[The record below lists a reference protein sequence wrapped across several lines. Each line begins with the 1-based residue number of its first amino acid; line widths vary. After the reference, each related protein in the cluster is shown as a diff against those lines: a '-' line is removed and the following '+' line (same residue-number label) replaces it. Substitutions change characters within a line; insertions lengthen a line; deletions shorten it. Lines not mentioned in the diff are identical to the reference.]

1 MMDPEAGAL
10 SDHVIGF
17 GDNLLPFDGELYLIR
32 QFYAPPESDRLFTEL
47 MTDLAWQE
55 EDIFIF
61 GKWVKVPRLMCW
73 YGDADAHYR
82 YSGVDHAPLLW
93 TAELQAIRGKVE
105 RQCRYRF
112 NSVLANLYRDGRDSM
127 GCHADNEKELGPNP
141 VIASLSFGE
150 ERLFKLHH
158 KKKRKA
164 SLDIMLGHGDLLLM
178 AGAMQHHWLHALP
191 KTKQLKKPRINL
203 TFRRIV
209 V

>member
-1 MMDPEAGAL
+1 MDAEAGAL
-10 SDHVIGF
+10 QDSIASF

-32 QFYAPPESDRLFTEL
+32 QFYRPPESDRLFTIL
-47 MTDLAWQE
+47 MEELAWQE

-82 YSGVDHAPLLW
+82 YSGVEHEPLPW
-93 TAELQAIRGKVE
+93 TAELQAIREKVE
-105 RQCRYRF
+105 RQCRQRF

-127 GCHADNEKELGPNP
+127 GCHADNEKELGVNP
-141 VIASLSFGE
+141 VIASLSFGD
-150 ERLFKLHH
+150 ERLFRLHH
-158 KKKRKA
+158 KKRKKV
-164 SLDIMLGHGDLLLM
+164 SQDIMLGHGDLLLM
-178 AGAMQHHWLHALP
+178 VGAMQHHWLHALP
-191 KTKQLKKPRINL
+191 KTKQLKAPRINL